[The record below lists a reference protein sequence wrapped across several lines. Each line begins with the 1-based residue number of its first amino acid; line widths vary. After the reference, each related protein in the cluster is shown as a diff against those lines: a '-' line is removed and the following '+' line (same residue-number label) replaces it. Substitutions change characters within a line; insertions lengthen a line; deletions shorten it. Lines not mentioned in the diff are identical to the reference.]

1 MDAHDLKADQF
12 GFTSATTERLN
23 TWEIQQI

>member
-12 GFTSATTERLN
+12 GFRYTETERLN
-23 TWEIQQI
+23 TWEIQHI